1 MQDTFALRKVPG
13 VRRAAAVAAAV
24 LGVAG
29 GALVAPA
36 PSQAGV
42 CSVGDFCMWRDFS
55 ERGGLYQHHGS
66 DANLRN
72 DFFENTDTNLIVANN
87 TISFRNRGVSGTPH
101 VRVFTG
107 INGSGAFTCAPQG
120 SRGHFSFDP
129 STGINWGSNVESFA
143 WRSSC

>member
-1 MQDTFALRKVPG
+1 MHDTFALTQRSRL
-13 VRRAAAVAAAV
+13 RRAAAVAVTMLGLAV
-24 LGVAG
+24 
-29 GALVAPA
+29 GALVVPT
-36 PSQAGV
+36 PSHAGV
-42 CSVGDFCMWRDFS
+42 CAVGDFCMWRDFS

-72 DFFENTDTNLIVANN
+72 DFFENTDTNMIVANN
-87 TISFRNRGVSGTPH
+87 TISFRNRGVSGPPH

-120 SRGHFSFDP
+120 SRGHFRFDP
-129 STGINWGSNVESFA
+129 ATGINWGSNVESFA